1 MDQEVVWTETATVDL
16 ESIVEYVSRDSEF
29 YAISIAREIVAAASS
44 LARLAGR
51 GRTVPEYANP
61 QIRELIIRRYRL
73 IYRLANDRVEI
84 LRIIHGAR
92 EMPPTV

>member
-1 MDQEVVWTETATVDL
+1 MDQEVVWTETATSDL
-16 ESIVEYVSRDSEF
+16 ESIVEYVLRDSEF

-44 LARLAGR
+44 LSTLAER

-61 QIRELIIRRYRL
+61 RIREIFVRRYRL
-73 IYRLANDRVEI
+73 IYRLTINRVEI